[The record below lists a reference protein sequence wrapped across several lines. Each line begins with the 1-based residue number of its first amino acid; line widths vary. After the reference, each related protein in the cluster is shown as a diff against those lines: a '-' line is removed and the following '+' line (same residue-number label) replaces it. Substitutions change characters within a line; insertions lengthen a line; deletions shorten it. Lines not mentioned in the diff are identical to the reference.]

1 MEIDDEDALGAPGS
15 DDLFGPP
22 GPRRSNFTPAP
33 TDAESLEA
41 ANNLFNDDA
50 IAAALAAELARV
62 ASGRPP
68 IQKPPAPP
76 AAPPVVASAEV
87 PAPAPAAPD
96 TSPSSFAPQ
105 PA

>member
-1 MEIDDEDALGAPGS
+1 MADDDDDVRGEPGP
-15 DDLFGPP
+15 DDLLGPP

-62 ASGRPP
+62 ASGPIP
-68 IQKPPAPP
+68 IQKPAEPA
-76 AAPPVVASAEV
+76 AAPPPVSVTPTEV
-87 PAPAPAAPD
+87 PEPAPSVSEAP
-96 TSPSSFAPQ
+96 SP
-105 PA
+105 